1 MIIKADRIKKK
12 LGKTMA
18 LNDLSFEVK
27 EGIVGL
33 VGRNGAGKST
43 LLRALSGVYSLDG
56 GTLACDDVPISLQN
70 PPKGTFFLPDD
81 PFGPVGSTIRSMRR
95 LYDNFYFFD
104 EIAFNSCIAH
114 FSLPLDK
121 RLTSFSKGMRRQAY
135 LSLALSCS
143 APILLLDEA
152 FDGLDPLSLSFIKD
166 RLIDLDPGKIVLIAS
181 HNTEAIKSIA
191 ERFLL
196 LYKGKL
202 GEDKGTGDLGKNL
215 VKYQAIFS
223 IVVKK
228 EDLEAYGLDVVMF
241 NKLGSIT
248 SFVAAEDEAALE
260 KMKAGLHPSLCEAVA
275 MSESEALS
283 AELSLAKKKGGNEN
297 E

>member
-1 MIIKADRIKKK
+1 MQIEIEKLSKSYDGRAKAIDGLSVRI
-12 LGKTMA
+12 
-18 LNDLSFEVK
+18 NP
-27 EGIVGL
+27 GITAL
-33 VGRNGAGKST
+33 VGENGAGKST
-43 LLRALSGVYSLDG
+43 LLRLIAGVIDPDEGEVILGDCPSKEKK
-56 GTLACDDVPISLQN
+56 TSV
-70 PPKGTFFLPDD
+70 FFLPDD

-223 IVVKK
+223 AMVKK

>member
-1 MIIKADRIKKK
+1 MQIEIEKLSKSYDGHSKAIDGLSVRI
-12 LGKTMA
+12 
-18 LNDLSFEVK
+18 NP
-27 EGIVGL
+27 GITAL
-33 VGRNGAGKST
+33 VGENGAGKST
-43 LLRALSGVYSLDG
+43 LLRLIAGVIDPDEGEVLLDG
-56 GTLACDDVPISLQN
+56 N
-70 PPKGTFFLPDD
+70 PSRDKKTSVFFLPDD

-104 EIAFNSCIAH
+104 EWAFNSCIAH

-215 VKYQAIFS
+215 IKYQAIFES
-223 IVVKK
+223 KVKK
-228 EDLEAYGLDVVMF
+228 EDLEAFGLDLIMF

-248 SFVAAEDEAALE
+248 SFVAVEDEAALE
-260 KMKAGLHPSLCEAVA
+260 KMKEGLRPSLCEAVA

>member
-1 MIIKADRIKKK
+1 MQIEIEKLSKSYDGRAKAIDGLSVRI
-12 LGKTMA
+12 
-18 LNDLSFEVK
+18 NP
-27 EGIVGL
+27 GITAL
-33 VGRNGAGKST
+33 VGENGAGKST
-43 LLRALSGVYSLDG
+43 LLRLIAGVIDPDEGEVILGDG
-56 GTLACDDVPISLQN
+56 PSKEKKTSV
-70 PPKGTFFLPDD
+70 FFLPDD

-104 EIAFNSCIAH
+104 ESAFNSCIAH

-223 IVVKK
+223 ATAKK
-228 EDLEAYGLDVVMF
+228 EDLEAYGLDVIMF

-248 SFVAAEDEAALE
+248 SFVAVEDEAALV
-260 KMKAGLHPSLCEAVA
+260 KMKEGLHPSLCEAVA

>member
-1 MIIKADRIKKK
+1 MQIEIEKLSKSYDGRAKAIDGLSVRI
-12 LGKTMA
+12 
-18 LNDLSFEVK
+18 NP
-27 EGIVGL
+27 GITAL
-33 VGRNGAGKST
+33 VGENGAGKST
-43 LLRALSGVYSLDG
+43 LLRLIAGVIDPDEGEVILGDWPSKEKK
-56 GTLACDDVPISLQN
+56 TSV
-70 PPKGTFFLPDD
+70 FFLPDD

-104 EIAFNSCIAH
+104 ESAFNSCIAH

-223 IVVKK
+223 AMAKK
-228 EDLEAYGLDVVMF
+228 EDLEAYGLDVIMF

-248 SFVAAEDEAALE
+248 SFVAVEDEAALE
-260 KMKAGLHPSLCEAVA
+260 KMKEGLHPSLCEAVA

>member
-1 MIIKADRIKKK
+1 MQIEIEKLSKSYDGRAKAIDGLSVRI
-12 LGKTMA
+12 
-18 LNDLSFEVK
+18 NP
-27 EGIVGL
+27 GITAL
-33 VGRNGAGKST
+33 VGENGAGKST
-43 LLRALSGVYSLDG
+43 LLRLIAGVIDPDEGEVILGDG
-56 GTLACDDVPISLQN
+56 PSKEKKTSV
-70 PPKGTFFLPDD
+70 FFLPDD

-104 EIAFNSCIAH
+104 ESAFNSCIAH

-223 IVVKK
+223 TMVKK
-228 EDLEAYGLDVVMF
+228 EALEAYGLDVIMF

-248 SFVAAEDEAALE
+248 SFVAVEDEAALE
-260 KMKAGLHPSLCEAVA
+260 KMKKGLHPSLCEAVA

>member
-1 MIIKADRIKKK
+1 MQIEIEKLSKSYDGRAKAIDGLSVRI
-12 LGKTMA
+12 
-18 LNDLSFEVK
+18 NP
-27 EGIVGL
+27 GITAL
-33 VGRNGAGKST
+33 VGENGAGKST
-43 LLRALSGVYSLDG
+43 LLRLIAGVIDPDEGEVILGDRPSKEKK
-56 GTLACDDVPISLQN
+56 TSV
-70 PPKGTFFLPDD
+70 FFLPDD

-104 EIAFNSCIAH
+104 ESAFNSCIAH

-223 IVVKK
+223 ATAKK
-228 EDLEAYGLDVVMF
+228 EDLEAYGLDVIMF

-248 SFVAAEDEAALE
+248 SFVAVEDEAALE

>member
-1 MIIKADRIKKK
+1 MQIEIEKLSKSYDGRAKAIDGLSVRI
-12 LGKTMA
+12 
-18 LNDLSFEVK
+18 NP
-27 EGIVGL
+27 GITAL
-33 VGRNGAGKST
+33 VGENGAGKST
-43 LLRALSGVYSLDG
+43 LLRLIAGVIDPDEGEVILGDG
-56 GTLACDDVPISLQN
+56 PSKEKKTSV
-70 PPKGTFFLPDD
+70 FFLPDD

-104 EIAFNSCIAH
+104 ESAFNSCIAH

-143 APILLLDEA
+143 APILLLVEA

-223 IVVKK
+223 GMVKK
-228 EDLEAYGLDVVMF
+228 EGLEAYGLDVIMF

-248 SFVAAEDEAALE
+248 SFVAVEDEAALE

>member
-1 MIIKADRIKKK
+1 MQLKIEKLSKSYDGRAKAIDGLSVRI
-12 LGKTMA
+12 
-18 LNDLSFEVK
+18 NP
-27 EGIVGL
+27 GITAL
-33 VGRNGAGKST
+33 VGENGAGKST
-43 LLRALSGVYSLDG
+43 LLRLIAGVIDPDEGEVILGDG
-56 GTLACDDVPISLQN
+56 PSKEKKTSV
-70 PPKGTFFLPDD
+70 FFLPDD
-81 PFGPVGSTIRSMRR
+81 PFGPIGSTIRSMRR

-104 EIAFNSCIAH
+104 ESAFNSCITH

-223 IVVKK
+223 GMVKK
-228 EDLEAYGLDVVMF
+228 EGLEAYGLDVIMF

-248 SFVAAEDEAALE
+248 SFVAVEDIAALE